1 VFLAVEADKQFKRE
15 GIDLFTDL
23 DVDYLGGSLGGFGC
37 CVLSLTLSV
46 CVCAWLSGWIVTLC
60 LILSLCLHSVHASV
74 SRGWAQSAGG
84 TPIPSSF
91 LPSSPTHLFFR
102 LS

>member
-1 VFLAVEADKQFKRE
+1 MFLAVEADKQFKRE

-37 CVLSLTLSV
+37 CVLCLTLSV

-60 LILSLCLHSVHASV
+60 LTLPVCTCMRRSV
-74 SRGWAQSAGG
+74 GGSAGAIRG
-84 TPIPSSF
+84 
-91 LPSSPTHLFFR
+91 
-102 LS
+102 